1 MKAFLKKLLSVSLFM
16 LCLAVHAHAQHYRFA
31 RVESVAGLDT
41 SANYVIA
48 SSFSAPRFLLSNK
61 EAGGGSKLAA
71 KITDLG
77 GDTIEVNDVSLHWH
91 ISLRDGMYAFS
102 SVQSGKYISKE
113 KQGAD
118 ISMGTKPLL
127 WNVSDNGGIISC
139 FSDEDGSLRYL
150 SCDTVYRYFGR
161 FKKAVYYSD
170 LVFYKSIESSAGDDS
185 GSLSPDENGEYCL
198 LAEAD
203 SKYYAASVIV
213 TGDSYMKAEN
223 VSSLMLSDGSF
234 PLNDD
239 NMRWRVSREES
250 GIFKLCTK
258 DGNGIA
264 PQGEAEGTFYE
275 VVAVPFEES
284 ASFFLREGLVVTQL
298 PTGEETCLAF
308 VSDMSD
314 GQGGFCFAKVGE
326 IGQNGVLPVKLSKLP
341 AKASMTTDTYGLK
354 TLEGGY
360 STDMLA
366 KTLDD
371 VTTSLDLRKIV
382 LPEKLRDFDFDGVTN
397 CIIYVNKD
405 DIPRIPESW
414 KNVVACGSQ
423 GANHLVRIM
432 RIEDR
437 KAFHAAYSFEV
448 GEDSL
453 YYTRSVPC
461 NGWNTL
467 YLPFNAVAI
476 PDGLLVCSAANVEND
491 VINLSS
497 ETEIEA
503 LQPYVF
509 KCVEDGEGNMDV
521 TFCAAA
527 GTLPV
532 TTVSEAGND
541 GLVGTL
547 VRKEVEAD
555 DEGTYILSDDG
566 LRFVNAAAGS
576 YLDAFRCSFGYDST
590 ADNRLVL
597 RYGGLTGIHDAEFC
611 GDNKIYDLNGVCLGE
626 VNGNNMET
634 LPLYKGIYIINGK
647 KIIKTK

>member
-1 MKAFLKKLLSVSLFM
+1 M
-16 LCLAVHAHAQHYRFA
+16 
-31 RVESVAGLDT
+31 
-41 SANYVIA
+41 
-48 SSFSAPRFLLSNK
+48 
-61 EAGGGSKLAA
+61 
-71 KITDLG
+71 
-77 GDTIEVNDVSLHWH
+77 
-91 ISLRDGMYAFS
+91 
-102 SVQSGKYISKE
+102 
-113 KQGAD
+113 
-118 ISMGTKPLL
+118 
-127 WNVSDNGGIISC
+127 
-139 FSDEDGSLRYL
+139 
-150 SCDTVYRYFGR
+150 
-161 FKKAVYYSD
+161 
-170 LVFYKSIESSAGDDS
+170 
-185 GSLSPDENGEYCL
+185 
-198 LAEAD
+198 
-203 SKYYAASVIV
+203 
-213 TGDSYMKAEN
+213 
-223 VSSLMLSDGSF
+223 
-234 PLNDD
+234 
-239 NMRWRVSREES
+239 
-250 GIFKLCTK
+250 
-258 DGNGIA
+258 
-264 PQGEAEGTFYE
+264 
-275 VVAVPFEES
+275 
-284 ASFFLREGLVVTQL
+284 
-298 PTGEETCLAF
+298 
-308 VSDMSD
+308 
-314 GQGGFCFAKVGE
+314 
-326 IGQNGVLPVKLSKLP
+326 
-341 AKASMTTDTYGLK
+341 
-354 TLEGGY
+354 
-360 STDMLA
+360 
-366 KTLDD
+366 
-371 VTTSLDLRKIV
+371 
-382 LPEKLRDFDFDGVTN
+382 
-397 CIIYVNKD
+397 NKD

-476 PDGLLVCSAANVEND
+476 PDGLLVCSATNVEND

-532 TTVSEAGND
+532 TSVSEAGND

-566 LRFVNAAAGS
+566 LRFVNAAAES
-576 YLDAFRCSFGYDST
+576 YLDAFRCSFGYDSA

-626 VNGNNMET
+626 VNGNNTET

>member
-1 MKAFLKKLLSVSLFM
+1 
-16 LCLAVHAHAQHYRFA
+16 
-31 RVESVAGLDT
+31 
-41 SANYVIA
+41 
-48 SSFSAPRFLLSNK
+48 
-61 EAGGGSKLAA
+61 
-71 KITDLG
+71 
-77 GDTIEVNDVSLHWH
+77 
-91 ISLRDGMYAFS
+91 
-102 SVQSGKYISKE
+102 
-113 KQGAD
+113 
-118 ISMGTKPLL
+118 
-127 WNVSDNGGIISC
+127 
-139 FSDEDGSLRYL
+139 
-150 SCDTVYRYFGR
+150 
-161 FKKAVYYSD
+161 
-170 LVFYKSIESSAGDDS
+170 
-185 GSLSPDENGEYCL
+185 
-198 LAEAD
+198 
-203 SKYYAASVIV
+203 
-213 TGDSYMKAEN
+213 MKAED
-223 VSSLMLSDGSF
+223 VSSQMLSDGSF
-234 PLNDD
+234 SLNDD

-250 GIFKLCTK
+250 GNFKLCTK

-264 PQGEAEGTFYE
+264 PQGEAEGIFYE

-314 GQGGFCFAKVGE
+314 GQGGFCFAKAGE
-326 IGQNGVLPVKLSKLP
+326 TGQNGVLPVKLSKLP
-341 AKASMTTDTYGLK
+341 AKASVTTDTYGLK

-371 VTTSLDLRKIV
+371 MTTSLDLRKIV

-414 KNVVACGSQ
+414 KNVVACGSH

-476 PDGLLVCSAANVEND
+476 PDGLLVCSAADVEND

-532 TTVSEAGND
+532 TSVSEAGND

-566 LRFVNAAAGS
+566 LRFVNAAAES
-576 YLDAFRCSFGYDST
+576 YLDAFRCSFGYGSA

-634 LPLYKGIYIINGK
+634 LPLSKGIYIINGK